1 MSHTTDTAGRQAYIT
16 GLRQLA
22 DYLDANPGVPVPRY
36 GTTILL
42 LTRLAEDGGIAEI
55 VDIAAQLAAPVIDAT
70 QDMGSYRT
78 CRSFGS
84 VTYEAVSHTRAS
96 MAVYRAEVSYAG
108 CVVPDEVSA
117 DA

>member
-1 MSHTTDTAGRQAYIT
+1 MSYTTDPAERQEYIT

-36 GTTILL
+36 GSSIRLIAS
-42 LTRLAEDGGIAEI
+42 LAEDGGIAEI
-55 VDIAAQLAAPVIDAT
+55 ITIAAQLAAPVIDAT

-78 CRSFGS
+78 CRSFGP
-84 VTYEAVSHTRAS
+84 VTYEAFSSTRAS
-96 MAVYRAEVSYAG
+96 MAIYRAETSYAG
-108 CVVPDEVSA
+108 CVIPDEVSA